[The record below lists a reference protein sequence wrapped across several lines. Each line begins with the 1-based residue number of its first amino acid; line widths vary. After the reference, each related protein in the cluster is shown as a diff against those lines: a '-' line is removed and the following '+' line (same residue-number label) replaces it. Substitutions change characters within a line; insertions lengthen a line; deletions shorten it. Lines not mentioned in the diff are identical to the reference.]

1 MLHKLK
7 SVFLL
12 YVGITG
18 VTHAEESGTRNL
30 CYGMKNFCRNSSG
43 FDWATVS
50 RECQSGQASGPGH
63 ITVQKKTCAGFLH
76 RTFVAYLCKFLVPE
90 TDKTDMADNKFDTNE
105 DSLKAAEAGPPF
117 NSHTFVR
124 LRLLQ
129 GLICLCVSAWKGNC
143 KFFFAK

>member
-1 MLHKLK
+1 
-7 SVFLL
+7 
-12 YVGITG
+12 
-18 VTHAEESGTRNL
+18 
-30 CYGMKNFCRNSSG
+30 
-43 FDWATVS
+43 
-50 RECQSGQASGPGH
+50 
-63 ITVQKKTCAGFLH
+63 VQKKTCAGFLH

-129 GLICLCVSAWKGNC
+129 GLICLCVSLLGRVIAS
-143 KFFFAK
+143 FFRQIEMYQKNVQESMYYISSL